1 MISRITVT
9 LPVGLVEDIDRLQR
23 NRSAFVAK
31 AVEREIRRRTRA
43 GLRRSLREPHAE
55 SVAMAEIGLRA
66 WARGLPCEEIRE
78 LVDPGKGVAV
88 HGRQGEG
95 GTRGRK

>member
-1 MISRITVT
+1 MIARITVT
-9 LPVGLVEDIDRLQR
+9 LPAGLVEEIDRLER

-31 AVEREIRRRTRA
+31 AVEREIRRRRRA

-55 SVAMAEIGLRA
+55 SVGMAGMGLRA

-78 LVDPGKGVAV
+78 LVDPGSGVAV
-88 HGRQGEG
+88 RWRQGEG
-95 GTRGRK
+95 WTRGRK